1 MGICCGSWW
10 TWRCLLRV
18 INLYYLLVRYPWF
31 DPVGGIA
38 VGLLIAK
45 TGIDLLSGNYYNLM
59 DRQDLQE
66 NEKMIADCMIYE
78 II

>member
-1 MGICCGSWW
+1 MLMSSF
-10 TWRCLLRV
+10 
-18 INLYYLLVRYPWF
+18 PWL

-45 TGIDLLSGNYYNLM
+45 TGLDLLSGNYYNLM

-66 NEKMIADCMIYE
+66 NDGMMDHCIKQQYE
-78 II
+78 

>member
-1 MGICCGSWW
+1 MLMSSF
-10 TWRCLLRV
+10 
-18 INLYYLLVRYPWF
+18 PWL

-45 TGIDLLSGNYYNLM
+45 TGLDLLSGNYYNLM

-66 NEKMIADCMIYE
+66 NDGMMDHCMK
-78 II
+78 